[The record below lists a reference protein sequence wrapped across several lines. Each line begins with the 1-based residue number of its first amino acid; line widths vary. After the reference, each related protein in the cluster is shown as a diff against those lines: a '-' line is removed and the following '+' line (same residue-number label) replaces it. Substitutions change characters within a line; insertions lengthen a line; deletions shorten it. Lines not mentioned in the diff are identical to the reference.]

1 MIERLKSLSI
11 KSKIFW
17 FVVPCTIAF
26 GVLLTCLAIFFLNDF
41 KKQSINNFSQAMTAQ
56 QASTKGSGDIGDTTL
71 MMQEMTR
78 KADDIIHK
86 TAVTFISIVAAVI
99 LLAAIGA
106 LFVATQ
112 IGKPI
117 GKVADGLENINSGDA
132 DLTQRLAVTTGDETG
147 KVSKLFN
154 TFLAR
159 LQDIIRSLQEDAQKL
174 YESAGSIH
182 GLIETIQE
190 KTASA
195 NTISQRVFR
204 SAGYQSQDMGA
215 IALMI
220 EESTGNFHAIS
231 SAVEELTATVTEIA
245 GTSATAHANTLESTA
260 RMEKTLDK
268 ISELGQA
275 ANQIGKVTETISE
288 ISDQVNL
295 LALNATIEAARAGEA
310 GKGFA
315 VVANEIKELARQVAN
330 AATEIK
336 TRIEEVQHATQT
348 TITEIRDSAE
358 IISQNSEI
366 VATIATAVEEQS
378 ATVNEIAKSLSEAS
392 EKLGDSNNKV
402 SQASVYAAEMS
413 KMANTVSE
421 RVTEVDEAVLSI
433 FTTSEFLQQMAKK
446 SADKTRQFK
455 T

>member
-159 LQDIIRSLQEDAQKL
+159 LQDIIRSLQEDAEKL

-268 ISELGQA
+268 ISEL
-275 ANQIGKVTETISE
+275 
-288 ISDQVNL
+288 SDQVNL